1 MKLFN
6 ENQLAVLCKKWQN
19 SLRLSH
25 WDIAFRICRKEDMQ
39 IIDTQATNKISLTNE
54 CALISIL
61 DPRDYPDSPF
71 EQDMEVSLVHGLL
84 HIPLRYITEP
94 ELNSLEDIHL
104 EAFIESMAKLL
115 VKLSREADKD
125 DDAN

>member
-1 MKLFN
+1 MNVF
-6 ENQLAVLCKKWQN
+6 
-19 SLRLSH
+19 
-25 WDIAFRICRKEDMQ
+25 IF
-39 IIDTQATNKISLTNE
+39 
-54 CALISIL
+54 ALISIL

-71 EQDMEVSLVHGLL
+71 EQDMEVSLVHELL